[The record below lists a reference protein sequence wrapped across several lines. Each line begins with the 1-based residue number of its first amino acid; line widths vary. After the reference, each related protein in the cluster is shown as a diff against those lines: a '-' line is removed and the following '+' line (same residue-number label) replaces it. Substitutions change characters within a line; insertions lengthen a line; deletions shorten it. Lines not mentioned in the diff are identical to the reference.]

1 MAQPTPTG
9 KITNIWIQDANG
21 KFLVHYLLFTNWF
34 MFIAHDLFLKEFV
47 IVKCLPAG
55 QPQMIKVVHATA
67 GKGVPVSMAS
77 GAVRAVLRSN
87 VSAI

>member
-1 MAQPTPTG
+1 MVVC
-9 KITNIWIQDANG
+9 IS
-21 KFLVHYLLFTNWF
+21 
-34 MFIAHDLFLKEFV
+34 
-47 IVKCLPAG
+47 G

-87 VSAI
+87 VSQVCAWIKCKRC

>member
-1 MAQPTPTG
+1 M
-9 KITNIWIQDANG
+9 
-21 KFLVHYLLFTNWF
+21 
-34 MFIAHDLFLKEFV
+34 V
-47 IVKCLPAG
+47 ISG

-87 VSAI
+87 VSQILARLKIQRGVNNFGRAIV

>member
-1 MAQPTPTG
+1 M
-9 KITNIWIQDANG
+9 I
-21 KFLVHYLLFTNWF
+21 F
-34 MFIAHDLFLKEFV
+34 FLKFV
-47 IVKCLPAG
+47 IVKFFLAG

-87 VSAI
+87 VSAR

>member
-1 MAQPTPTG
+1 MLMVREKWLQVL
-9 KITNIWIQDANG
+9 IDIQCILNM
-21 KFLVHYLLFTNWF
+21 KSMLLS
-34 MFIAHDLFLKEFV
+34 
-47 IVKCLPAG
+47 G

-87 VSAI
+87 VSFVFLIDS